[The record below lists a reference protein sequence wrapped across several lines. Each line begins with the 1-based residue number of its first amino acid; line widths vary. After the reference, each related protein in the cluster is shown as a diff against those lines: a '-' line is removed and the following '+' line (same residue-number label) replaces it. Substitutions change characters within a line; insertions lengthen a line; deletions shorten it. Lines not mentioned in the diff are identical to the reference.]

1 MKSLKG
7 ILAFLLAIAL
17 MSLPVSSALA
27 QNGERAVKKGSP
39 SVGEKRESLA
49 DQNRNKLSDSLDAK
63 LQVSGEEESLPVIV
77 LFKDGSSSL
86 ENWEKNLA
94 KDKIRQK
101 YTHIPGFAANLTKKE
116 IESLQNAP
124 EVVRIDYDETVYA
137 LLGSANDS
145 FGISKARTDFG
156 VDGNRDGLS
165 TYSKDD
171 IVIAV
176 IDTGIDT
183 NHVDLNGGK
192 VIGWKD
198 FVSGKTSPYDD
209 NGHGTHVASIAAGEG
224 EANSSYKGVAPG
236 AALVGLK
243 VLDRNGSGTMSNVT
257 AAIDWAIS
265 NKAAYGIEVLNLSLG
280 TSGSSDGTDTT
291 SLAVNRAVDAGLT
304 VVVAAGNSGPF
315 QYTVGSP
322 GAAEKA
328 ITVAAMGD
336 LGENGFYLAGFS
348 SRGYTADG
356 RVKPDIAAPGV
367 NITAAKAGTTTGYV
381 TYSGTSMATP
391 FTAGTVA
398 LMLDA
403 NPSLTPVSIKNL
415 LGSTAIDWGPSGKD
429 IDYGFGRLD
438 GYQAIAQAG
447 GWSGTGPAVPN
458 HLYQSGSLASS
469 GKSITYAMNVTSTSF
484 PIAVTLIL
492 GGSQDF
498 DLYLYDPS
506 GALVGRSEGTTRQET
521 IAFTPSKTGNYTI
534 EVYSYSG
541 SGTFFF
547 DASYK

>member
-17 MSLPVSSALA
+17 ISLPVSSALA
-27 QNGERAVKKGSP
+27 QNGERAVKKESP

-77 LFKDGSSSL
+77 LFKDDSSSL

-304 VVVAAGNSGPF
+304 VVVAAGNSGPS

-367 NITAAKAGTTTGYV
+367 NITAAKAGTTNGYV